1 MNLDFFFYPNSV
13 AIVGASTVPGKVGY
27 ELVKSIVEAGFGG
40 DIFPV
45 NPKGGSILGL
55 KVYSSVKSI
64 PSTPDLAVIVTPAE
78 TVPGIVGECGSIGVK
93 GVVVISGGFSEVG
106 NRGLEEELVSHAR
119 KYGVRVIGPNS
130 AGIINTSIN
139 FHACMEFR
147 VPRGPVSLI
156 SQSGAVGGILFALA
170 REGGV
175 GFSKFVSCGNSCDVS
190 EVDVLEYLLGD
201 DETGSIALYLEAI
214 RNGRRFIDVCRRFR
228 GVKPIVAF
236 KAGKSI
242 SGGRAAAS
250 HTGALASPYH
260 IYSSLF
266 RQFGILEAP
275 SLSGLFS
282 SSKFLGLGFRARG
295 PRTIIVTNSGG
306 PGVVATDLCESF
318 GLIVSEPSENLKSRL
333 RGFLP
338 QICSLRNPIDL
349 TATGGYDWYYGVL
362 REVAIS
368 GEYDLALVICVP
380 PSFTNPM
387 EVAKAISDFHNL
399 NMGMPIIPCFMYGD
413 IVRECV
419 KYLEGRGI
427 PCTFT
432 LEDAAYAAYSITRFG
447 GGFFGSPIR

>member
-1 MNLDFFFYPNSV
+1 LNLDFFFYPKSV
-13 AIVGASTVPGKVGY
+13 AVVGASTIPGKVGY
-27 ELVKSIVEAGFGG
+27 ELVKNIVEAGFGG

-55 KVYSSVKSI
+55 KVYPSVKSI
-64 PSTPDLAVIVTPAE
+64 QSIPDLAVIVTPAE

-106 NRGLEEELVSHAR
+106 NRWLEEELVAYAR

-147 VPRGPVSLI
+147 VPRGPISLI

-170 REGGV
+170 REGCI

-190 EVDVLEYLLGD
+190 EVEVLEYLLMD
-201 DETGSIALYLEAI
+201 DDTGSIALYLEAI
-214 RNGRRFIDVCRRFR
+214 HDGRRFIDVCRKFR
-228 GVKPIVAF
+228 GVKPMVAF
-236 KAGKSI
+236 KAGKS
-242 SGGRAAAS
+242 SAGVRAAAS

-266 RQFGILEAP
+266 KQFRILEAP

-282 SSKFLGLGFRARG
+282 SSKFLGLGFRAKG
-295 PRTIIVTNSGG
+295 PRTVIVTNSGG
-306 PGVVATDLCESF
+306 PGVIATDLCESF
-318 GLIVSEPSENLKSRL
+318 GLMVPEPSEELKSKL
-333 RGFLP
+333 RSFLP

-362 REVAIS
+362 KEASNS

-380 PSFTNPM
+380 PNFTNPM
-387 EVAKAISDFHNL
+387 EAAKAICDFHNSNT
-399 NMGMPIIPCFMYGD
+399 NMPVIPCFMYGD
-413 IVRECV
+413 MIRECV
-419 KYLEGRGI
+419 KYLESRGI

-432 LEDAAYAAYSITRFG
+432 LEDAAYTAYSIVYLG
-447 GGFFGSPIR
+447 V

>member
-1 MNLDFFFYPNSV
+1 MNLDFFFYPKSV
-13 AIVGASTVPGKVGY
+13 AVVGASTIPGKVGY
-27 ELVKSIVEAGFGG
+27 ELVKNIVEAGFGG

-55 KVYSSVKSI
+55 KVYPSVKSI
-64 PSTPDLAVIVTPAE
+64 QSIPDLAVIVTPAE
-78 TVPGIVGECGSIGVK
+78 TVPRIVGECGSIGVR

-106 NRGLEEELVSHAR
+106 NRWLEEELVAYAR

-170 REGGV
+170 REGCI

-190 EVDVLEYLLGD
+190 EVEVLEYLLMD
-201 DETGSIALYLEAI
+201 DDTGSIALYLEAI
-214 RNGRRFIDVCRRFR
+214 HDGRRFIDVCRKFR
-228 GVKPIVAF
+228 GVKPMVAF
-236 KAGKSI
+236 KAGKS
-242 SGGRAAAS
+242 SAGGRAATS

-266 RQFGILEAP
+266 KQFGILEAP

-282 SSKFLGLGFRARG
+282 SSKFLGLGFRAKG
-295 PRTIIVTNSGG
+295 PRIVIVTNSGG
-306 PGVVATDLCESF
+306 PGVIATDLCESF
-318 GLIVSEPSENLKSRL
+318 GLMVPEPSEELKSKL
-333 RGFLP
+333 RSFLP

-362 REVAIS
+362 KEASSS

-380 PSFTNPM
+380 PNFTNPM
-387 EVAKAISDFHNL
+387 EVAKAICDFQNS
-399 NMGMPIIPCFMYGD
+399 NTNMPIIPCFMYGD
-413 IVRECV
+413 MIRECV
-419 KYLEGRGI
+419 KYLENKGI

-432 LEDAAYAAYSITRFG
+432 LEDAAYTAYSIVYLG
-447 GGFFGSPIR
+447 V